1 VNNLTRDLA
10 GTYVDVYELAC
21 GRIQVRAKGVA
32 LPYTIM
38 NPVRRITPAAITEN
52 KQHLSAVLTHI
63 KRRME
68 KATPPPKVKPVSA
81 QRLPQERA
89 STRQTI
95 QAGAVLRGQ
104 TRSGGTDRVRK
115 LTLDNLAKGRLCGQS
130 GHRRES
136 VLRPLEYRAPGHII

>member
-1 VNNLTRDLA
+1 MNNLTRDLA
-10 GTYVDVYELAC
+10 GTYADVYELAY

-38 NPVRRITPAAITEN
+38 RITPAAITEN

-63 KRRME
+63 KRRTE

-89 STRQTI
+89 RTRQTI
-95 QAGAVLRGQ
+95 RMRRSGPIVISLAVQVLGAPGGRFVLREC
-104 TRSGGTDRVRK
+104 S
-115 LTLDNLAKGRLCGQS
+115 
-130 GHRRES
+130 E
-136 VLRPLEYRAPGHII
+136 